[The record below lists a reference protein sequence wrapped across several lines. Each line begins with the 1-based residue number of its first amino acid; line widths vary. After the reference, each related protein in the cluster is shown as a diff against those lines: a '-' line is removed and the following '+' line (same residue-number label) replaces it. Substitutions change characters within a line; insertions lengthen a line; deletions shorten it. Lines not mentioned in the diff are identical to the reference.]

1 MSDAGAQVF
10 TYGCL
15 MIPPVMETVTGRLF
29 ATEPALLQGFAR
41 YALRG
46 ETYPGLVPE
55 STAATEGV
63 LWRHVDDDSLRR
75 LDEFEGDWYERQR
88 VTAIVGDKPLSVDT
102 YVLVQAQHHRV
113 SHRRWLRDRFE
124 TRYLQDFLSS
134 YERTSAPMIDSP

>member
-1 MSDAGAQVF
+1 MSDAGAHVF
-10 TYGCL
+10 TYGSL
-15 MIPPVMETVTGRLF
+15 MIPRVMEAVTGRLF
-29 ATEPALLQGFAR
+29 ATAPALLQGFAR

-55 STAATEGV
+55 TTAATDGV
-63 LWRHVDDDSLRR
+63 LWRHVDDDSLRL

-88 VTAIVGDKPLSVDT
+88 VTAIVGGDPVSVET
-102 YVLVQAQHHRV
+102 YVLVETQRHRV

-134 YERTSAPMIDSP
+134 YESTAAPMSDNT